1 MVGTLPLGPD
11 GKLVAAALAADEQ
24 AFDALVGPLI
34 EPGYKLALIMLRDK
48 EEAWDTLQEACLTA
62 WRKLSQLRAET
73 SMRPWFLAIVA
84 NQCRTVRRSRW
95 WSTVRLAAII
105 GERERAR
112 QDVESELDLDRELR
126 KLPMRQR
133 AAVFLFFYLDLPL
146 SEVAR
151 ILKISPK
158 AAKSLVHRAV
168 VNLRLNM
175 LEVTQ

>member
-1 MVGTLPLGPD
+1 MLPLGSD
-11 GKLVAAALAADEQ
+11 GNLVAAALAGNES

-34 EPGYKLALIMLRDK
+34 EPGYKLAVIMLRDK
-48 EEAWDTLQEACLTA
+48 EEARDTLQEACLTA

-84 NQCRTVRRSRW
+84 NECRTVRRARW
-95 WSTVRLAAII
+95 WSTLKLAAIS

-112 QDVESELDLDRELR
+112 QDVESELDLDRQLR

-133 AAVFLFFYLDLPL
+133 AAIFLFFYLDLPL
-146 SEVAR
+146 TEVAR
-151 ILKISPK
+151 ILKISSK

-175 LEVTQ
+175 VEVTE